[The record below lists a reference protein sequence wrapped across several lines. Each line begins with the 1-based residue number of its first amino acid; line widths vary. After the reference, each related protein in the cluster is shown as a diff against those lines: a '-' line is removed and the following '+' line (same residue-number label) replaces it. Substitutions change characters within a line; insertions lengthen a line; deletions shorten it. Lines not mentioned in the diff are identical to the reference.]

1 MIGPR
6 RAMRTLF
13 GEALR
18 MHASDPRAPPALA
31 SPEREISYAELVERV
46 QRRAA
51 WLSRE
56 GCAPSV
62 PVGVS
67 VVDELENLVVSLA
80 LLELGVPQVGLS
92 TLVPEP
98 MRRALARRLALG
110 RVVADDSRHALP
122 GIAAS
127 LAAPGDPGDPEA
139 SAPRPLD
146 PDPDAPALFASSSG
160 TTGIPKILALSQ
172 RVIAWRARQLAGVQA
187 FARDE
192 RLLVPLSNQEY
203 PGKSMRLYA
212 LCLGCTAIEWPG
224 ARAAIASV
232 PAYCRATRTTT
243 LQLTVLQARAL
254 AGAEAPSDRLPSS
267 TRVYLGASRMPAGLP
282 ALFESRVGGRLYNR
296 YGTTEI
302 GIVATMYPDGDDGTP
317 DSVGRPSAG
326 VEVEIVGDHGRP
338 LPHGEAGEIRL
349 RAECMVDRYHG
360 DPVATAKH
368 FVGGW
373 FYPRDIAMITPGG
386 VLRYLGRRD
395 DMMKLAN
402 INVFPA
408 EIERVLEE
416 HPAVASA
423 AAFPIPSAVHGD
435 IPAAAVELRAPGG
448 VDVPTLAS
456 YARERLGV
464 RAPRKIAI
472 LDALPRNA
480 AGKVIKRELAKILA
494 PRAPDG

>member
-1 MIGPR
+1 VGGDRARERDARRVIGPR

-98 MRRALARRLALG
+98 MRLALARRLALG

-146 PDPDAPALFASSSG
+146 P
-160 TTGIPKILALSQ
+160 
-172 RVIAWRARQLAGVQA
+172 AWRARQLAGVQA